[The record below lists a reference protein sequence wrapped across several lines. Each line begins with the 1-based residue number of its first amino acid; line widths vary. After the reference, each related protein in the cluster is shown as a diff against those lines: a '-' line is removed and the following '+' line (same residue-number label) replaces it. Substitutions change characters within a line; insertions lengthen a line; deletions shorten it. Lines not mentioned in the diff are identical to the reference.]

1 MQCFK
6 ARHPVIIALC
16 LQVCS
21 SFNASSDSITS
32 RRTLAAGL
40 QLVAYTNC
48 AVNPLIYCL
57 LNERFKARLKRLA
70 ATVKL
75 WGSAA
80 VPHGHLRTTRRTRMT
95 VVAGRP

>member
-1 MQCFK
+1 MQCFIV
-6 ARHPVIIALC
+6 RHFVIIALR

-21 SFNASSDSITS
+21 SFNASSDDVTS

-48 AVNPLIYCL
+48 AVNPVIYCL
-57 LNERFKARLKRLA
+57 LNERFKARLKKLA

-75 WGSAA
+75 WGSAT
-80 VPHGHLRTTRRTRMT
+80 VPRGRLRTTRRTRMT